1 MDGKGCRGVSPS
13 GGLSWKPAV
22 RHIHGR
28 INWGEV
34 IPMKR
39 VHAWLIALLSLLLL
53 LTVVWGLV
61 WLYEAQG

>member
-1 MDGKGCRGVSPS
+1 
-13 GGLSWKPAV
+13 
-22 RHIHGR
+22 
-28 INWGEV
+28 
-34 IPMKR
+34 MKR